1 MCGPVYYTGE
11 KEEEETES
19 LWCISGAWNE
29 MSASLS
35 LFFLRE
41 EEEEKA
47 AVMEMRFRSRLSINN
62 HVVYFLLLLVRS
74 SACSV

>member
-35 LFFLRE
+35 LFF
-41 EEEEKA
+41 
-47 AVMEMRFRSRLSINN
+47 
-62 HVVYFLLLLVRS
+62 
-74 SACSV
+74 